1 MTQTVS
7 VPTPEQNQPPEKPQT
22 GRRFDEGASWY
33 TRNSRQIHVTLTW
46 SGFFAILYYLSNFLS
61 LVFLTFIL
69 AYTLNSLVN
78 YLLSRVKWPRWVVVI
93 EVYLILAFIL
103 TTMGMIVVPKVY
115 QEGKIMYKEIP
126 ETKDKVLLQIKGL
139 MQDEDY
145 AGFIQ
150 GTGIEEEFKVRFGS
164 LLQRFTLFI
173 QDMFRISF
181 HFILAVIFSFL
192 ILWDFDR
199 FSREVRGLEDTRLR
213 KVYRILAPR
222 LREFGDI
229 LGRAFEAQIIIAWV
243 NTFFTLIGLTFL
255 GIPSKLFLSVFV
267 FVCSFIPVL
276 GVFISSA
283 PICLL
288 AYKADGFIL
297 VFYSIILITII
308 HFIEAYILNPR
319 IVGGHLSLHPF
330 VAVSILVFSEYFF
343 GIWGLLLGVPCAVFL
358 FHALLVRP
366 SLKRQLQN
374 QTTPPSGEIPLAESD
389 IF

>member
-1 MTQTVS
+1 MTTESLPVPEQS
-7 VPTPEQNQPPEKPQT
+7 PTPPPAPNNRSPDEQKT
-22 GRRFDEGASWY
+22 WLARYW
-33 TRNSRQIHVTLTW
+33 RQIQIILTW
-46 SGFFAILYYLSNFLS
+46 SGFAAIISYLSNFLS
-61 LVFLTFIL
+61 LIFLTFIL

-78 YLLSRVKWPRWVVVI
+78 YLHGRIQWPRWAVVL
-93 EVYLILAFIL
+93 EVYLILAIIM

-126 ETKDKVLLQIKGL
+126 ETKDKVLQQIKGL
-139 MQDEDY
+139 MQDEDL

-150 GTGIEEEFKVRFGS
+150 GAGVEDGFKEWFGKM
-164 LLQRFTLFI
+164 LQRFTLFI
-173 QDMFRISF
+173 QDIFRISF

-192 ILWDFDR
+192 ILWDLDR
-199 FSREVRGLEDTRLR
+199 FSREVRSLENTRLR
-213 KVYRILAPR
+213 KVYRILGPR
-222 LREFGDI
+222 LQEFGDI
-229 LGRAFEAQIIIAWV
+229 VGRAFEAQIIIAWA
-243 NTFFTLIGLTFL
+243 NTFLTLIGLTVL

-267 FVCSFIPVL
+267 FICSFIPVL

-288 AYKADGFIL
+288 SYKADGFLL
-297 VFYSIILITII
+297 VFYSVVLITII

-358 FHALLVRP
+358 YHALLTRP
-366 SLKRQLQN
+366 SMKRLPQN
-374 QTTPPSGEIPLAESD
+374 NSGGADQETPPPEPAVP
-389 IF
+389 

>member
-1 MTQTVS
+1 MTTEALPV
-7 VPTPEQNQPPEKPQT
+7 PEQNPAPPPT
-22 GRRFDEGASWY
+22 PNNRAPDEQRSWFARY
-33 TRNSRQIHVTLTW
+33 WRQIQIILTW
-46 SGFFAILYYLSNFLS
+46 SGFAAIISYLSNFLS
-61 LVFLTFIL
+61 LIFLTFIL

-78 YLLSRVKWPRWVVVI
+78 YLHGRIQWPRWAVVL
-93 EVYLILAFIL
+93 EVYLILAIIM

-126 ETKDKVLLQIKGL
+126 ETKDKVILQIKEL
-139 MQDEDY
+139 MQDEDL

-150 GTGIEEEFKVRFGS
+150 GAGVEEGFKEWFGKM
-164 LLQRFTLFI
+164 LQRFTLFI

-199 FSREVRGLEDTRLR
+199 FSREVRSLENTRLR
-213 KVYRILAPR
+213 KVYRILGPR
-222 LREFGDI
+222 IQEFGDI
-229 LGRAFEAQIIIAWV
+229 VGRAFEAQIIIAWV
-243 NTFFTLIGLTFL
+243 NTFLTLIGLTFL

-267 FVCSFIPVL
+267 FICSFIPVL

-288 AYKADGFIL
+288 AYKADGFLL
-297 VFYSIILITII
+297 VFYSAVLITII

-358 FHALLVRP
+358 YHALLTRP
-366 SLKRQLQN
+366 TPKRLAQN
-374 QTTPPSGEIPLAESD
+374 NSVGFAQETPPSEPAAT
-389 IF
+389 

>member
-1 MTQTVS
+1 MTTEVLPES
-7 VPTPEQNQPPEKPQT
+7 EQNPSPPPAPNNRTPDEQKT
-22 GRRFDEGASWY
+22 WFGRYW
-33 TRNSRQIHVTLTW
+33 RQIQVILTW
-46 SGFFAILYYLSNFLS
+46 SGFAAIISYLSNFLS
-61 LVFLTFIL
+61 LIFLTFIL

-78 YLLSRVKWPRWVVVI
+78 YLHGRIQWPRWAVVL
-93 EVYLILAFIL
+93 EVYLILAIIM

-126 ETKDKVLLQIKGL
+126 ETKDKVILQIKEL
-139 MQDEDY
+139 MQDEDL

-150 GTGIEEEFKVRFGS
+150 GAGVEEGFKEWFGKM
-164 LLQRFTLFI
+164 LQRFTLFI

-199 FSREVRGLEDTRLR
+199 FSREVRSLENTRLR
-213 KVYRILAPR
+213 KVYRILGPR
-222 LREFGDI
+222 IQEFGDI
-229 LGRAFEAQIIIAWV
+229 VGRAFEAQIIIAWV
-243 NTFFTLIGLTFL
+243 NTFLTLIGLTFL

-288 AYKADGFIL
+288 AYKADGFL
-297 VFYSIILITII
+297 QVFYSVILITII

-358 FHALLVRP
+358 YHALLTRP
-366 SLKRQLQN
+366 TPKRLAQN
-374 QTTPPSGEIPLAESD
+374 NSAAAQGSPPPEPAAT
-389 IF
+389 

>member
-1 MTQTVS
+1 MTSTAPMPS
-7 VPTPEQNQPPEKPQT
+7 STPAAPKKERPAPRPEPT
-22 GRRFDEGASWY
+22 ASWY
-33 TRNSRQIHVTLTW
+33 VRYAKQIQVTLIW
-46 SGFFAILYYLSNFLS
+46 GGFFALLYYLSSFLS
-61 LVFLTFIL
+61 LFFLTFIL

-78 YLLSRVKWPRWVVVI
+78 YLKARVSWPRWVVVI
-93 EVYLILAFIL
+93 EVYLILAIIM

-115 QEGKIMYKEIP
+115 QEGRIMYKEIP
-126 ETKDKVLLQIKGL
+126 ETKDKVLQQIKEL
-139 MQDEDY
+139 MQDEDFSGFVQG
-145 AGFIQ
+145 AGL
-150 GTGIEEEFKVRFGS
+150 EEELKTRFGS
-164 LLQRFTLFI
+164 WFQRFTLFI
-173 QDMFRISF
+173 QDMFRTSF

-192 ILWDFDR
+192 ILWDLDR
-199 FSREVRGLEDTRLR
+199 LTRDVRELENTRLR
-213 KVYRILAPR
+213 KVFRTLSPR
-222 LREFGDI
+222 LIEFGSI

-288 AYKADGFIL
+288 AYKTDGFVL

-330 VAVSILVFSEYFF
+330 VAVSILVFSEYLF
-343 GIWGLLLGVPCAVFL
+343 GIWGLLLGVPCAVFIYHSL
-358 FHALLVRP
+358 FIRP
-366 SLKRQLQN
+366 SQKRLG
-374 QTTPPSGEIPLAESD
+374 SGEAEPTQPLAAGPL
-389 IF
+389 

>member
-7 VPTPEQNQPPEKPQT
+7 PPVPEQTPPPEKPLNSRQAL
-22 GRRFDEGASWY
+22 EGASWFA
-33 TRNSRQIHVTLTW
+33 RNARMIRIILTW
-46 SGFFAILYYLSNFLS
+46 SGFSAVVYYLSNFLS
-61 LVFLTFIL
+61 LIFLTFIL

-78 YLLSRVKWPRWVVVI
+78 YLMNRIKWPRWVVVI

-126 ETKDKVLLQIKGL
+126 ETKDKVLQQIKGL
-139 MQDEDY
+139 IQDEDY

-150 GTGIEEEFKVRFGS
+150 GTGIEEEVKVRFGS
-164 LLQRFTLFI
+164 ILQRFTLFI

-192 ILWDFDR
+192 ILWDFER
-199 FSREVRGLEDTRLR
+199 FSREVRELENTRLR
-213 KVYRILAPR
+213 KVYRILSPR

-267 FVCSFIPVL
+267 FICSFIPVL

-288 AYKADGFIL
+288 AYKTDGFVL
-297 VFYSIILITII
+297 VFYGIILITII

-358 FHALLVRP
+358 YQALLLKPFLRRP
-366 SLKRQLQN
+366 
-374 QTTPPSGEIPLAESD
+374 TPDQPPDSPNGAESLNAGTL
-389 IF
+389 

>member
-1 MTQTVS
+1 MTTEALP
-7 VPTPEQNQPPEKPQT
+7 VPEPNQAPPPRIPDDQKT
-22 GRRFDEGASWY
+22 WFARYW
-33 TRNSRQIHVTLTW
+33 RQIRTVLTW
-46 SGFFAILYYLSNFLS
+46 TGFAAIIYYLSNFLS
-61 LVFLTFIL
+61 LIFLTFIL

-78 YLLSRVKWPRWVVVI
+78 YLHARIQWPRWAVVL
-93 EVYLILAFIL
+93 EVYLILAIIM
-103 TTMGMIVVPKVY
+103 TTMGMIVIPKVY

-126 ETKDKVLLQIKGL
+126 ETKDKVIQQIKGL
-139 MQDEDY
+139 MQDEDL

-150 GTGIEEEFKVRFGS
+150 GAGVEEGFKEWFGKM
-164 LLQRFTLFI
+164 LQRFTLFI
-173 QDMFRISF
+173 QDIFRISF

-192 ILWDFDR
+192 ILWDFER
-199 FSREVRGLEDTRLR
+199 FSREVRGLESTRLR
-213 KVYRILAPR
+213 TVYRILAPR
-222 LREFGDI
+222 LQEFGDI
-229 LGRAFEAQIIIAWV
+229 VGRAFEAQIIIAWV
-243 NTFFTLIGLTFL
+243 NTFLTLIGLTFL

-297 VFYSIILITII
+297 VFYSAILITII

-358 FHALLVRP
+358 YHALLTRP
-366 SLKRQLQN
+366 TQKRPAQN
-374 QTTPPSGEIPLAESD
+374 GSVATPKNPLSPETAAT
-389 IF
+389 